1 MKSFTYLIGWSA
13 LDKWYYGARYSKK
26 CAPEDL
32 WTTYFT
38 SSERVAAMRAEHG
51 EPDVVEIRQIFAI
64 PEDAL
69 NWEVRVLKRLKVL
82 KNDKWLNGYDG
93 SRFNKQ
99 KLPPGEIQRRNKL
112 ISQAWTPEKR
122 ARVSAKWTPERRQRA
137 SERMKARVN
146 ESWTPDRRSKVEAT
160 WSPERRK
167 EFAKQQSATWNSHS
181 DERKAEIKAAQL
193 AGIKASWER
202 RRLAKLK
209 QSTGTSS

>member
-93 SRFNKQ
+93 SCFNKQ

-137 SERMKARVN
+137 SKMMSEREIVP
-146 ESWTPDRRSKVEAT
+146 WT
-160 WSPERRK
+160 PERRERLASTWTPERREK
-167 EFAKQQSATWNSHS
+167 FSQSKKDRWEGLSE
-181 DERKAEIKAAQL
+181 ERKAEIRAAKN

-202 RRLAKLK
+202 RRLAKAER
-209 QSTGTSS
+209 TI

>member
-38 SSERVAAMRAEHG
+38 SSNRVAAMRAEHG

-82 KNDKWLNGYDG
+82 NNDKWLNGYDG
-93 SRFNKQ
+93 SCFNKQ

-137 SERMKARVN
+137 SKMMSEREIVP
-146 ESWTPDRRSKVEAT
+146 WT
-160 WSPERRK
+160 PERRERLASTWTPERREK
-167 EFAKQQSATWNSHS
+167 FSQSKKDRWEGLSE
-181 DERKAEIKAAQL
+181 ERKAEIKAAQL

-202 RRLAKLK
+202 RRLAKPK